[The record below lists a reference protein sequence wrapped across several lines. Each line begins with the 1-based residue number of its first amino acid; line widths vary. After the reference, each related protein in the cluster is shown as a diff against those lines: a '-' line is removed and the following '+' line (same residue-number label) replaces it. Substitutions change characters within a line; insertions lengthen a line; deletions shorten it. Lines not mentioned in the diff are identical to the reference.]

1 MLLNRLARR
10 PTEIAAAKQMQME
23 VENGL
28 PGAAAVVENG
38 AVARQE
44 TTLFGKLCCDKLQLA
59 EQILI
64 GRRGVMQ

>member
-1 MLLNRLARR
+1 MLENRLARR

-23 VENGL
+23 VEHGL
-28 PGAAAVVENG
+28 AGAAAVIENG

-44 TTLFGKLCCDKLQLA
+44 VTLLGKLCCNKLQLA

-64 GRRGVMQ
+64 GRCGVMQ